1 VVTGI
6 AAGVAGPAL
15 FVSILIAAG
24 VSLSTALSLTDL
36 SRSMPKEGG
45 IYTYSYL
52 SISPFAGFLAGWMY
66 IVGNVLGGAAVALG
80 FSFYFNVLVPGLDLR
95 VVIVGVVT
103 FFTIVNYIGVKDSAR
118 INNMIVLVKMI
129 ILTFF
134 VIFGAFF
141 IRTENLGPI
150 QPLQGGVFLGAFYI
164 FFAFGGFARI
174 TTMSEEVDNPQRTIP
189 RAILLSLVISTVFY
203 ILVGVVAVGMA
214 GSAGLASSNSPLE
227 YAMGS
232 SNNQVAVTLVVV
244 GGLLATAS
252 VMLTTILGVSRIEY
266 SMARGRAF
274 PLVFTRMNENSGIP
288 YVAVI
293 ATGVAVMALA
303 LIGDLVSVIAISTFS
318 QLFYYALT
326 NVSATR
332 LKKEERKYPLYV
344 PILGAVTCSVM
355 LGLVLFTS
363 PSAWLG
369 GILTLMIGSGLY
381 LFNKSHHKK
390 G

>member
-1 VVTGI
+1 MVTGI

-15 FVSILIAAG
+15 FVSILIAAA

-36 SRSMPKEGG
+36 SRSMPNEEGSTPIPTSAFHPTLVSWPDG
-45 IYTYSYL
+45 CTS
-52 SISPFAGFLAGWMY
+52 SGTSLA
-66 IVGNVLGGAAVALG
+66 GAAVALG
-80 FSFYFNVLVPGLDLR
+80 FSYYFNVLVPGLDLR
-95 VVIVGVVT
+95 FVIVGVVT

-118 INNMIVLVKMI
+118 INNTIVLVKLI

-134 VIFGAFF
+134 VIFGVFF

-174 TTMSEEVDNPQRTIP
+174 TTMSEEVDDPQRTIP
-189 RAILLSLVISTVFY
+189 RAILLSLAISTVFY
-203 ILVGVVAVGMA
+203 ILVGVVAIGMA

-227 YAMGS
+227 YAMGA
-232 SNNQVAVTLVVV
+232 SNNQAAVTLVVV

-266 SMARGRAF
+266 SMARRRAF
-274 PLVFTRMNENSGIP
+274 PLVFTRINDSSGIP
-288 YVAVI
+288 YVAVV
-293 ATGVAVMALA
+293 ATGVAVMGLA

-326 NVSATR
+326 NISATR
-332 LKKEERKYPLYV
+332 MRKEERKYPCMYRSWEPSPALSCSPLCYLPHPV
-344 PILGAVTCSVM
+344 PGSAVS
-355 LGLVLFTS
+355 
-363 PSAWLG
+363 
-369 GILTLMIGSGLY
+369 
-381 LFNKSHHKK
+381 
-390 G
+390 